1 MASNNDPSN
10 GIEDKEF
17 QVSQRESD
25 EILAPENPED
35 DVDWVIATYR
45 KHALKAVT
53 DELNTKLGPNRDKK
67 SYIPPIV
74 LDRNPIN
81 FRQSLHDL
89 VFPTPREVNE
99 DLLELP
105 NGRVML
111 QSGSGMGKTIFL
123 KIYQEILLKEES
135 SSQWFPLPVYFPLEE
150 LPEGTGL
157 SFLLEKVFNI
167 IVDLVLREQDS
178 NPNLELDSEALLETV
193 QFLYGESK
201 ILFFLDGLD
210 RLIPTD
216 RLQAFN
222 KLVLEGDTLGSNFIF
237 LACRPF
243 DFGPIADESI
253 LKRGNEAFFQIS
265 FDIISERSQKIFLG
279 NKKTKAL
286 DKLCLFN
293 PELLTTPAL
302 LKMMRDAYDPE
313 RDETIT
319 KTILYNRYLE
329 YLSSSEYIKSFIS
342 KQSDPVESEVEEDI
356 FLNEVETVK
365 VDEDS
370 EKEIDVVDQKN
381 IEQVLTRA
389 PINFDRLE
397 KISLELAQSG
407 WLQRSEEIDKGVD
420 LKRLLNA
427 GEAEA
432 DIWVDGQLV
441 PELKELIYVYG
452 KRWEYIHP
460 SFQEYLAARALTKRS
475 DWKAIAAKYCH
486 DDRWQEIFKFFAGL
500 TPNYNNDL
508 YDIFFQ
514 EGTLFPAGNAIA
526 EVNDLD
532 EFHRSI
538 TGQFLKYQCKES
550 FPQFIRFRLQQ
561 PKNIINSFDEADLKK
576 LIVNLLDREK
586 RDSRILFGVFEL
598 LLALYGID
606 LLEII
611 DSQNF
616 ESLNNVPELQS
627 FMSESKDFEIVDQ
640 ETMKKWGELVTVPES
655 KFIYQDGKDE
665 EDHILL
671 KQFSIMKFPT
681 TNSLYKQFVP
691 KYSLLFPRYSNDGDE
706 PVIGVNYYEANIF
719 SIWMGLRLPTEKEW
733 EKSARGCDGRDYPW
747 GEASGYQSGYTNTGD
762 FVEGKATPVEKFE
775 PGVSPYGCY
784 DMSGNVWEWC
794 VQLNASRYT
803 TQRIVRGG
811 SWLNY
816 LVHAKCI
823 YRNSFDPSER
833 YPSIGFRCCSLGK
846 TELDEEEIDW

>member
-1 MASNNDPSN
+1 MEQNNNPS
-10 GIEDKEF
+10 GDSEEKEF
-17 QVSQRESD
+17 QVSHKEND
-25 EILAPENPED
+25 ELVAPENPED
-35 DVDWVIATYR
+35 DVDWVISTYR
-45 KHALKAVT
+45 KHALKEVAE
-53 DELNTKLGPNRDKK
+53 ELNAKLGPNRDKK

-89 VFPTPREVNE
+89 VFPIPREVNE

-111 QSGSGMGKTIFL
+111 QSSSGMGKTIFL
-123 KIYQEILLKEES
+123 KIYQEVLLKEDS
-135 SSQWFPLPVYFPLEE
+135 SSQWFPLPVYFPLED
-150 LPEGTGL
+150 LPEGSGL
-157 SFLLEKVFNI
+157 SFLLEKTFNI
-167 IVDLVLREQDS
+167 IVDLVMREQES
-178 NPNLELDSEALLETV
+178 NPNLELDAEALLETI

-210 RLIPTD
+210 RLTPTD

-265 FDIISERSQKIFLG
+265 FDEISERSQKIFLG
-279 NKKTKAL
+279 EKKTKAL

-302 LKMMRDAYDPE
+302 LRMVKNAYDPE

-329 YLSSSEYIKSFIS
+329 YLSSPEYIRDFIS
-342 KQSDPVESEVEEDI
+342 KRNESMQSESDEKNLSLDLDSIEMGDELDEKIEDGDQEVVE
-356 FLNEVETVK
+356 
-365 VDEDS
+365 
-370 EKEIDVVDQKN
+370 QA
-381 IEQVLTRA
+381 LTRA
-389 PINFDRLE
+389 PINFNRLE
-397 KISLELAQSG
+397 KISLELAQDG
-407 WLQRSEEIDKGVD
+407 WFQRSEEIDKGVD

-427 GEAEA
+427 DENEA
-432 DIWVDGQLV
+432 DIWIDEELV
-441 PELKELIYVYG
+441 PELNELVYVYG
-452 KRWEYIHP
+452 KRWEYIHS
-460 SFQEYLAARALTKRS
+460 SFQEYFAALALSKRS
-475 DWKAIAAKYCH
+475 DWKAIAAKHCR
-486 DDRWQEIFKFFAGL
+486 DDRWEEIFKFFAGL
-500 TPNYNNDL
+500 TPDLNNEL

-514 EGTLFPAGNAIA
+514 EGALFPAGNSILEAS
-526 EVNDLD
+526 NLD
-532 EFHRSI
+532 EFHKSI
-538 TGQFLKYQCKES
+538 TGQFLKYQCKEN
-550 FPQFIRFRLQQ
+550 FPQFVRFRLNQ
-561 PKNIINSFDEADLKK
+561 PKNIIDSFDQTDLKS
-576 LIVNLLDREK
+576 LIINLLDREK

-598 LLALYGID
+598 LLALYDID
-606 LLEII
+606 LLDMI
-611 DSQNF
+611 DCQNF
-616 ESLNNVPELQS
+616 EPLNNIPELQS
-627 FMSESKDFEIVDQ
+627 FMSESKNFEIVDR
-640 ETMKKWGELVTVPES
+640 EMMEKWGEMLTVTES
-655 KFIYQDGKDE
+655 KFIYQDERDE
-665 EDHILL
+665 EDRVFL
-671 KQFSIMKFPT
+671 KEFSIMKFPV
-681 TNSLYKQFVP
+681 TNALYKQFVP
-691 KYSLLFPRYSNDGDE
+691 NYRLLFPRYSKELDE

-719 SIWMGLRLPTEKEW
+719 SIWMKLRLPTEKEW

-762 FVEGKATPVEKFE
+762 FVEGKATPVDKFE

-794 VQLNASRYT
+794 VQLHASRYT

>member
-1 MASNNDPSN
+1 MAENNNSSDDL
-10 GIEDKEF
+10 EDKEF
-17 QVSQRESD
+17 QVSHKEND
-25 EILAPENPED
+25 EILAPENRED
-35 DVDWVIATYR
+35 DVDWVISTYR

-53 DELNTKLGPNRDKK
+53 EELNAKLGPNRDKK

-81 FRQSLHDL
+81 FRQSLQDL

-111 QSGSGMGKTIFL
+111 QSASGMGKTIFL
-123 KIYQEILLKEES
+123 KIYQEILLKEDS

-150 LPEGTGL
+150 LPEGSGL
-157 SFLLEKVFNI
+157 SFLLEKVFDI
-167 IVDLVLREQDS
+167 IVDLVMREQDS
-178 NPNLELDSEALLETV
+178 DPNASLDSEALLETV

-237 LACRPF
+237 LACRSF

-265 FDIISERSQKIFLG
+265 FDVISERSQKIFLG
-279 NKKTKAL
+279 DKKTKAL

-293 PELLTTPAL
+293 SELLTTPAL
-302 LKMMRDAYDPE
+302 LRMVKNAYDPE

-319 KTILYNRYLE
+319 QTILYDRYLE
-329 YLSSSEYIKSFIS
+329 YLSSPEYIRDSIAKRNESI
-342 KQSDPVESEVEEDI
+342 QSESDEE
-356 FLNEVETVK
+356 N
-365 VDEDS
+365 S
-370 EKEIDVVDQKN
+370 SIDVDAIKTGDELEKKIEDDDQEI
-381 IEQVLTRA
+381 IEQALTRV
-389 PINFDRLE
+389 PINFNRLE

-407 WLQRSEEIDKGVD
+407 WFQRTEEIEKGVD
-420 LKRLLNA
+420 LKRLLNTDEE
-427 GEAEA
+427 EAS
-432 DIWVDGQLV
+432 IWIDDELV
-441 PELKELIYVYG
+441 PELKELVYVYG
-452 KRWEYIHP
+452 KRWEYIHS
-460 SFQEYLAARALTKRS
+460 SFQEYFAAQALSKRS
-475 DWKAIAAKYCH
+475 DWKTITAKYCR
-486 DDRWQEIFKFFAGL
+486 DERWQEIFKFFAGL
-500 TPNYNNDL
+500 TPDLNNDL

-514 EGTLFPAGNAIA
+514 EGALFPAGNAIMEA
-526 EVNDLD
+526 RGLD
-532 EFHRSI
+532 EFHKSI

-550 FPQFIRFRLQQ
+550 FPQFVRFRLHQ
-561 PKNIINSFDEADLKK
+561 PKNIINSFDQADLKK
-576 LIVNLLDREK
+576 LIVNLLSREK

-598 LLALYGID
+598 LLTLYGID

-611 DSQNF
+611 DCQNF
-616 ESLNNVPELQS
+616 ESLNSISELQP
-627 FMSESKDFEIVDQ
+627 FMAESKNFEIVDQ
-640 ETMKKWGELVTVPES
+640 ETMQKWGELLTVTES
-655 KFIYQDGKDE
+655 KFIYQDEKDE
-665 EDHILL
+665 EDHVFL
-671 KQFSIMKFPT
+671 KEFSMMKFPV
-681 TNSLYKQFVP
+681 TNALYCQFAP
-691 KYSLLFPRYSNDGDE
+691 NYRLLFPRYSKEVNE

-762 FVEGKATPVEKFE
+762 FVEGKATPVDKFE

-794 VQLNASRYT
+794 VQLHASRYT

-833 YPSIGFRCCSLGK
+833 YPSIGFRCCSLGS
-846 TELDEEEIDW
+846 TELEEEEIDW

>member
-1 MASNNDPSN
+1 MPPNNDPSD
-10 GIEDKEF
+10 GLEDKKF
-17 QVSQRESD
+17 QVSHMETD
-25 EILAPENPED
+25 EILVPENPED

-45 KHALKAVT
+45 KHALRAVT
-53 DELNTKLGPNRDKK
+53 DELDEKLGPNRGKK

-81 FRQSLHDL
+81 FRQSLQDL

-111 QSGSGMGKTIFL
+111 QSGSGMGKTVFL
-123 KIYQEILLKEES
+123 KIYQEILLKEDS
-135 SSQWFPLPVYFPLEE
+135 SSQWFPLPVYFPLEK
-150 LPEGTGL
+150 LPEGSGL
-157 SFLLEKVFNI
+157 SFLLEKAFSV
-167 IVDLVLREQDS
+167 IVDFVLREQDS
-178 NPNLELDSEALLETV
+178 NPGLNLDSDTLLETV

-210 RLIPTD
+210 RLAPTD

-222 KLVLEGDTLGSNFIF
+222 KLALEGDTLGSNFIF

-243 DFGPIADESI
+243 DFGPIADGSI
-253 LKRGNEAFFQIS
+253 LKRGTEAFFQIS
-265 FDIISERSQKIFLG
+265 FDAISERSQKIFLG
-279 NKKTKAL
+279 DKKTKAL

-293 PELLTTPAL
+293 QELLTTPAL
-302 LKMMRDAYDPE
+302 LKMVRNAYDPE
-313 RDETIT
+313 CDETIT
-319 KTILYNRYLE
+319 KTALYNRYLE
-329 YLSSSEYIKSFIS
+329 YLTSPNYIKSFIS
-342 KQSDPVESEVEEDI
+342 NQNKSE
-356 FLNEVETVK
+356 ETVDK
-365 VDEDS
+365 EPASLEEIKGGDTDEGLDKKG
-370 EKEIDVVDQKN
+370 EAVEQKH
-381 IEQVLTRA
+381 IERA
-389 PINFDRLE
+389 LIRIPKNFDRLE

-407 WLQRSEEIDKGVD
+407 WLQRSEGIDKGVD

-427 GEAEA
+427 GEGEA
-432 DIWVDGQLV
+432 DIWIDGELV

-460 SFQEYLAARALTKRS
+460 SFQEYLAARALSKRS
-475 DWKAIAAKYCH
+475 DWKAIAAKYCL

-500 TPNYNNDL
+500 TPDFNNDL

-514 EGTLFPAGNAIA
+514 EGALFPAGNAILEA
-526 EVNDLD
+526 SNLD
-532 EFHRSI
+532 DFHKSI

-550 FPQFIRFRLQQ
+550 FPQFIRFRLYQ
-561 PKNIINSFDEADLKK
+561 PKKIINSFDTADIKK
-576 LIVNLLDREK
+576 LVINLLDRKK

-598 LLALYGID
+598 LLALYDMD

-611 DSQNF
+611 DNQKF
-616 ESLNNVPELQS
+616 ECLNNIPELKS
-627 FMSESKDFEIVDQ
+627 FLSESKDFDIVDR
-640 ETMKKWGELVTVPES
+640 ETMQKWGELVTVSES
-655 KFIYQDGKDE
+655 KFIYQDEKDE
-665 EDHILL
+665 EDRILL
-671 KQFSIMKFPT
+671 KEFSIMKYPV

-691 KYSLLFPRYSNDGDE
+691 NYSLLFSRYSGEENE

-733 EKSARGCDGRDYPW
+733 EKAARGCDGRDYPW

-762 FVEGKATPVEKFE
+762 FVEGKTTPVDKFE

-794 VQLNASRYT
+794 VQLHASRYT
-803 TQRIVRGG
+803 TQRVVRGG

-816 LVHAKCI
+816 LVHAKCV

-833 YPSIGFRCCSLGK
+833 YPSIGFRCCSMGS
-846 TELDEEEIDW
+846 TELEEEEIDW